1 MQDLFLNFDSFPPEV
16 KAKNT
21 FRTDFCVYR
30 VDPADAREIVVASCP
45 SCHDTTSCK
54 DLPEDGSA
62 KCEKC
67 NVETKLIYQMQMLAK
82 DTASQLN
89 KNFYRVLLY
98 SFEPQYGG
106 DFFGMPPKNLYKD

>member
-1 MQDLFLNFDSFPPEV
+1 M
-16 KAKNT
+16 
-21 FRTDFCVYR
+21 YR

-82 DTASQLN
+82 DTASALN